1 MPEHDRLFNL
11 NCQFAG
17 RAPKAMDRLSPVPSC
32 PPPSRAPSRPP
43 SAIDTSSPSPSPPPS
58 LPPFVSNLN
67 FNTNAA
73 TTSPH
78 TQRPKDLTIPEKYRT
93 PGLELPPPE
102 EWWKL
107 FRFPEKRKRK
117 TLCNPDTARKLAEVY
132 VPEGSKGKVV
142 VEAWAGPGTLTRALL
157 ALPRERISKVIV
169 LEEEPKFAEW
179 LKPLQKVDD
188 RLHVLELD
196 AYNWAS
202 YTEMEQK
209 GLLSDVETVDWKS
222 GGAYIPSSLLH
233 PLSLINAVH
242 SFIQPVHPQLQFIAQ
257 LPTNVHGEQLVAQ
270 LARAIPDRKWLFRFG
285 RVPLDLTTSLTMAL
299 RLLASNTPQGW
310 KHRCKVGVMTEAAA
324 GVERRYRSEELMP
337 VQGHFYH
344 PTKRA
349 VGVRAK
355 PVVDA
360 QPVQPIR
367 MTPLENPWIESG
379 ELDLWDFVMRNMFI
393 TKATP
398 LNKGI
403 TGLGPGAQSLLKKL
417 DDPSLPPDQRVDITK
432 APRELSLRE
441 WKVLVR
447 VFGEWPFRPEN
458 LSIGG
463 NLIDDGRY

>member
-1 MPEHDRLFNL
+1 MTIADPRAKEGPAFPCPVMSSSLTRSVASSLPHSSSPL
-11 NCQFAG
+11 CQ
-17 RAPKAMDRLSPVPSC
+17 RLSL
-32 PPPSRAPSRPP
+32 
-43 SAIDTSSPSPSPPPS
+43 S
-58 LPPFVSNLN
+58 LHLHQRRHYVG
-67 FNTNAA
+67 
-73 TTSPH
+73 PH

-222 GGAYIPSSLLH
+222 G
-233 PLSLINAVH
+233 
-242 SFIQPVHPQLQFIAQ
+242 VHPQLQFIAQ

-270 LARAIPDRKWLFRFG
+270 LARAIPDRKWLFRYG

-299 RLLASNTPQGW
+299 RLLASNTPSGW

-324 GVERRYRSEELMP
+324 SVERRYRSEELMP

-447 VFGEWPFRPEN
+447 VFGEWPFRPEVRAILTTYQERGILTIGN
-458 LSIGG
+458 ESIDEVLPPPDIPKLYAREGTS
-463 NLIDDGRY
+463 DETC